1 MELFTLDTNVVS
13 ALIAADESV
22 MYRWKDVRMRG
33 ISVRLN
39 AVSYYETPRG
49 LVLPKFARKR
59 AAFDRLVSLQGVLPL
74 DLPALDIASDIYGAL
89 RMQGAL
95 LEDADILI
103 AAIAL
108 SHGATLVTRN
118 LKHFERVEG
127 LRLESWEA

>member
-39 AVSYYETPRG
+39 AVSYYETRRG

>member
-13 ALIAADESV
+13 ALIAADKGV
-22 MYRWKDVRMRG
+22 MYRWKDVRTRG
-33 ISVRLN
+33 VSVRLN
-39 AVSYYETPRG
+39 AVSYYETRRG

-74 DLPALDIASDIYGAL
+74 DLPALDIASDIYQGL
-89 RMQGAL
+89 RIRGSL
-95 LEDADILI
+95 LEDADILV